1 VARALK
7 SSGIHPVLHK
17 TPDRFPYLS
26 SNLDVLVEPG
36 LLERSARVVEGL
48 GHLRLPHYREDHKL
62 LFRTFA
68 GGAPALSVH
77 LHEAVSWGKVIV
89 VGGECVVAGA
99 VEGEVPE
106 IRVASPGHAL
116 AATLAHSIL
125 ETDQVRLS
133 DLRTVRY
140 CLAHGARVPAL
151 LEDAR
156 ENRWAAAAAT
166 ALELYD
172 AVCREVGGGALLDAP
187 GAVLVRETLR
197 GLPWAE
203 RLVRSVL
210 PSQGIT
216 LPYRLPRSFSKR
228 HLVRLILADDRRDP
242 ERKIFDLASSGWN
255 LLANRLGVRC
265 RPARLITVSGPDGAG
280 KSRLAGS
287 IAGTLRLCEVPVG
300 RLWSRGGF
308 STFAVGG
315 KALARRLA
323 GEALPHPSDE
333 RASGSSWRRDG
344 GARCGAGASR
354 SSRPSCCSVCA
365 SCSFE
370 AASVVCDRY
379 AFDSMADLLA
389 RLPERDRDFP
399 SRAAGFLLGAVP
411 RPDIAILIE
420 VEPGVAHA
428 RKGDGTTLESRR
440 DLSRAYDALREAAPF
455 IRLDGAL
462 PYPEMAQR
470 AIEETLRR
478 TFAAFQREIP

>member
-1 VARALK
+1 M
-7 SSGIHPVLHK
+7 
-17 TPDRFPYLS
+17 T
-26 SNLDVLVEPG
+26 
-36 LLERSARVVEGL
+36 
-48 GHLRLPHYREDHKL
+48 LPH
-62 LFRTFA
+62 
-68 GGAPALSVH
+68 
-77 LHEAVSWGKVIV
+77 
-89 VGGECVVAGA
+89 
-99 VEGEVPE
+99 
-106 IRVASPGHAL
+106 
-116 AATLAHSIL
+116 
-125 ETDQVRLS
+125 
-133 DLRTVRY
+133 
-140 CLAHGARVPAL
+140 
-151 LEDAR
+151 
-156 ENRWAAAAAT
+156 
-166 ALELYD
+166 
-172 AVCREVGGGALLDAP
+172 
-187 GAVLVRETLR
+187 
-197 GLPWAE
+197 
-203 RLVRSVL
+203 
-210 PSQGIT
+210 
-216 LPYRLPRSFSKR
+216 RLPRSFSKR

-255 LLANRLGVRC
+255 LLVNRLGVRC

-287 IAGTLRLCEVPVG
+287 IEGTLRLCEVPVG

-333 RASGSSWRRDG
+333 RGKRLFLATGWRR
-344 GARCGAGASR
+344 ALWTW
-354 SSRPSCCSVCA
+354 SVSIEQA
-365 SCSFE
+365 LLLQRVRLTLLRGR
-370 AASVVCDRY
+370 SVVCDRY